1 MAELDWDNG
10 ASQNDE
16 RFENCVLWG
25 CAAFVASFALLCL
38 AFGAGVVRI
47 LFVLAG
53 RV

>member
-1 MAELDWDNG
+1 MAELDWDAG
-10 ASQNDE
+10 ASQDE
-16 RFENCVLWG
+16 RFEGCILWG

-38 AFGAGVVRI
+38 AFGAGVVAL